1 MKYKIT
7 FLILTFQLQSF
18 AQIDVLKNKIEAITK
33 GKQATVGVAILDL
46 KTHETLTVNDGHYP
60 MQSVFKFHLA
70 LAVFNLIDKGKLLL
84 NQKIHVKKEDWQPKT
99 HSPLR
104 DKYGAGNADISLKE
118 ILSFTVSQS
127 DNDGCDILFK
137 LAGGTKKVNDFIHST
152 GVKDV
157 SIVATEA
164 KMHKDWN
171 VQYTNW
177 SSPLAA
183 AKLLESFYQ
192 KHILSKNSQAE
203 LWKMLVETSTGPT
216 KIKGLLPKD
225 AVVGHKTGWSG
236 TNDAG
241 LTGATNDIGIV
252 TLPNGR
258 QFAIAVFVMNS
269 MEKEATNDL
278 TIAEISKAAYD
289 YFLEK

>member
-33 GKQATVGVAILDL
+33 GKKATVGVAILDL

-104 DKYGAGNADISLKE
+104 DKYAAGNADISLKE